1 MRRAFLIFSL
11 FAAVCAFGGAA
22 SPFAGMS
29 YIQRGILE
37 YGGAEIPLTVYVA
50 RNGNAVDMAVES
62 DAGTLAKVSVSAD
75 DGRELECVG
84 GAILPERLVRRFVL
98 RDLRVA
104 LGLGGFDGSAVVVR
118 RVADG
123 KTVSVST
130 DGYAMEFSD
139 YKKIGGICVPSRI
152 EISDKNYRLGLD
164 FVGEI
169 KRR

>member
-1 MRRAFLIFSL
+1 MRCAFLIFSL

-22 SPFAGMS
+22 SPFTGMS

-50 RNGNAVDMAVES
+50 RNG
-62 DAGTLAKVSVSAD
+62 
-75 DGRELECVG
+75 
-84 GAILPERLVRRFVL
+84 RRFVL

>member
-11 FAAVCAFGGAA
+11 FAAVCAFGDGA

-37 YGGAEIPLTVYVA
+37 YGGAEIPLTVYVV
-50 RNGNAVDMAVES
+50 RNADKVDMAVES
-62 DAGTLAKVSVSAD
+62 DAGTLAKVSVSAR
-75 DGRELECVG
+75 DGGELACSG
-84 GAILPERLVRRFVL
+84 GAILPARLVRRFVL

-104 LGLGGFDGSAVVVR
+104 LALGGFEGVSVVVYR
-118 RVADG
+118 ISDG
-123 KTVSVST
+123 KTVSISA
-130 DGYAMEFSD
+130 DGYTMEFSD
-139 YKKIGGICVPSRI
+139 YKKVGGNCVPSRI
-152 EISDKNYRLGLD
+152 EITDKSYRLGLE